1 MALWQLISGNS
12 AQATNTDMN
21 KRVAGFVVVLG
32 LGVALGV
39 GASKWWGPGSGETVA
54 GKAPPA
60 AAAPGPSPS
69 GGPPAAPR
77 TVGVEVAAV
86 RLVSMPA
93 EVSAVGTMR
102 SENAVMLR
110 PEVTGRISEIA
121 FTEGQPV
128 KRGQVL
134 LRLDDSVV
142 KAQLQQAQA
151 NLGLANSQYRRSE
164 TLTQQGFI
172 SKQAR
177 DEALSQLKVQQAAVA
192 LAQAQLDKTALLAP
206 FDGVI
211 GLRQVS
217 VGDYVSPGTDIAP
230 LESIDPLQVDFRVPE
245 GYAGQL
251 AAGQPLS
258 VRFDALPGE
267 QRSGVVKAINPQVD
281 VGGRS
286 VLVRA
291 DVPNPDGKLRP
302 GLFARVQLQFNEAQ
316 ALTVPETALQSS
328 GSERFVFRV
337 EEGKVRRVV
346 VEIGQRRAGQVEI
359 VRGLQEGDQVVV
371 AGLQKVSD
379 GVAVRILAA
388 PAAASAS

>member
-1 MALWQLISGNS
+1 
-12 AQATNTDMN
+12 MN
-21 KRVAGFVVVLG
+21 KRVAGFAVVLG
-32 LGVALGV
+32 LGVALGI
-39 GASKWWGPGSGETVA
+39 GASKWWGHGPGENTA
-54 GKAPPA
+54 GKTTAAAPATPPA
-60 AAAPGPSPS
+60 APPSA
-69 GGPPAAPR
+69 GGPPAAAR
-77 TVGVEVAAV
+77 VMGVEVATV
-86 RLVSMPA
+86 RRVSMPA

-110 PEVTGRISEIA
+110 PEVTGRISAIA

-164 TLTQQGFI
+164 TLTRQGFI
-172 SKQAR
+172 SQQAR
-177 DEALSQLKVQQAAVA
+177 DEAFSQLKVQQAAVA
-192 LAQAQLDKTALLAP
+192 LAQAQLDKTTILAP
-206 FDGVI
+206 FDGVV

-217 VGDYVSPGTDIAP
+217 VGDYVSPGIDIAP

-251 AAGQPLS
+251 AAGQPLT
-258 VRFDALPGE
+258 VGFDALPQE
-267 QRSGVVKAINPQVD
+267 QRGGVVKAINPQVD

-302 GLFARVQLQFNEAQ
+302 GMFARVQLQFNDAQ

-328 GSERFVFRV
+328 GAERFVFRV
-337 EEGKVRRVV
+337 EEGKVKRVV
-346 VEIGQRRAGQVEI
+346 VDIGQRRAGQVEI
-359 VRGLQEGDQVVV
+359 VQGLKEGDQVVV
-371 AGLQKVSD
+371 AGLQKISD
-379 GVAVRILAA
+379 GAAVRVLAA

>member
-1 MALWQLISGNS
+1 MI
-12 AQATNTDMN
+12 
-21 KRVAGFVVVLG
+21 LG

-39 GASKWWGPGSGETVA
+39 GASNWWGPGSGSST
-54 GKAPPA
+54 PA
-60 AAAPGPSPS
+60 KTSSAAPATPPGPGPA
-69 GGPPAAPR
+69 GGPPAAAR

-128 KRGQVL
+128 KQGQVL

-177 DEALSQLKVQQAAVA
+177 DESFSQLKVQQAAVA
-192 LAQAQLDKTALLAP
+192 LAQAQLDKTTILAP

-217 VGDYVSPGTDIAP
+217 VGDYVSPGIDIAP

-245 GYAGQL
+245 GFAGQL
-251 AAGQPLS
+251 AAGQPLT

-267 QRSGVVKAINPQVD
+267 QRGGVVKAINPQID

-302 GLFARVQLQFNEAQ
+302 GLFARVLLQFNDSQ

-328 GSERFVFRV
+328 GAERFVFRV
-337 EEGKVRRVV
+337 EDGKVRRVV

-359 VRGLQEGDQVVV
+359 VRGVQEGDQVVV
-371 AGLQKVSD
+371 AGLQKISD
-379 GVAVRILAA
+379 GAAVRILAA

>member
-1 MALWQLISGNS
+1 
-12 AQATNTDMN
+12 MN
-21 KRVAGFVVVLG
+21 RRVAGIIVILG

-39 GASKWWGPGSGETVA
+39 GASNWWGPGSGSST
-54 GKAPPA
+54 PA
-60 AAAPGPSPS
+60 KTSSAAPTTPPGPGPA
-69 GGPPAAPR
+69 GGPPAAAR

-128 KRGQVL
+128 KQGQVL

-177 DEALSQLKVQQAAVA
+177 DESFSQLKVQQAAVA
-192 LAQAQLDKTALLAP
+192 LAQAQLDKTTILAP
-206 FDGVI
+206 FDGII

-217 VGDYVSPGTDIAP
+217 VGDYVSPGIDIAP

-245 GYAGQL
+245 GFAGQL
-251 AAGQPLS
+251 AAGQPLT

-267 QRSGVVKAINPQVD
+267 QRGGVVKAINPQID

-302 GLFARVQLQFNEAQ
+302 GLFARVLLRFNDSQ

-328 GSERFVFRV
+328 GAERFVFRV
-337 EEGKVRRVV
+337 EDGKVRRVV

-359 VRGLQEGDQVVV
+359 VRGVQEGDQVVV
-371 AGLQKVSD
+371 AGLQKISD
-379 GVAVRILAA
+379 GAAVRILAA